1 MKKIT
6 ASLLILFFGISLFAQ
21 KATVL
26 LSEDFSTAV
35 PPAGWTID
43 GMASQW
49 SSSATAKA
57 GGTAPEARLAYVSG
71 TDTTHFISP
80 VIDLTGYSAVVFS
93 FKHFLDDFSGS
104 GYTIGVATRSGG
116 SSLWNDVWSTNPAGD
131 IGPET
136 KDLVISN
143 ADVGASDFEISIY
156 LAGNT
161 YNFDYWYIDD
171 IMLFAPDNN
180 DAALESINLSSY
192 LAPGNVDIKCTFKN
206 FGLTNITSLDLNY
219 QTDNGSVITE
229 NVSGLN
235 LTTTQTLDHTFA
247 TPWNATFGDYNLKVW
262 LSNINGTGNDDNQN
276 NDTLNLIMHIA
287 TQEVSR
293 MPLYE
298 EFTSSTCS
306 PCANFNSNYFT
317 TSFLDNNAG
326 KFSIIKYQ
334 MNWPTPGDPYYTDE
348 RGTRRAFYDVSGV
361 PTLLLDATEG
371 TYFNTSELQ
380 TALDNASLIPAF
392 FSISANTQIFGN
404 MIYIDGEIIPYINAS
419 NFTVHTVV
427 VEKTTTEN
435 TGNNGETE
443 FHYVMMKMLPDA
455 NGTAFNFTAGT
466 PVTISE
472 SFDMG
477 STNVEEMGDLAVVI
491 FIQDNETKDIFQ
503 SVWATQDLAA
513 IFTPADGEQNVF
525 IDYPVII
532 NFSDSIRKID
542 NSEITDT
549 DIASFCHL
557 SDTNVDIPFTA
568 TIDTTKTKITI
579 NPDNNF
585 NPNTVIT
592 VSIDANTIENSNGV
606 SFIGGSINFT
616 TGTETNTKDI
626 KLNDIKVFPN
636 PASDFLKVSGVTG
649 GQFTITDISGKQLMY
664 GNIDSKKD
672 IINVKNIPSGV
683 YFITVISN
691 NTSVT
696 KKFIKK

>member
-49 SSSATAKA
+49 SQSSTANA
-57 GGTAPEARLAYVSG
+57 GGTAPEARLIYTSG
-71 TDTTHFISP
+71 TNTTYLISP
-80 VIDLTGYSAVVFS
+80 TVDLTGHTSVVFS
-93 FKHFLDDFSGS
+93 FKHFLDDYSGS
-104 GYTIGVATRSGG
+104 DYTIGVATLSGG
-116 SSLWNDVWSTNPAGD
+116 SSSWNDVWSTNPTGD

-136 KDLVISN
+136 KDIVISN
-143 ADVGASDFEISIY
+143 ADVGAADFQISIY
-156 LAGNT
+156 LTGNT
-161 YNFDYWYIDD
+161 YNFDNWYIDD
-171 IMLFAPDNN
+171 IMLFVPDNN
-180 DAALESINLSSY
+180 DAALESINLYPY
-192 LAPGNVDIKCTFKN
+192 LAAGNIDIKCTVKN
-206 FGLTNITSLDLNY
+206 LGLVNLTSADVNY
-219 QTDNGSVITE
+219 QIDNGTVYTE
-229 NVSGLN
+229 TLSGLN

-247 TPWNATFGDYNLKVW
+247 TPWNATSGNYNLKVW
-262 LSNINGTGNDDNQN
+262 ISNINGGGNDDNQN

-306 PCANFNSNYFT
+306 PCATFNSTYFT
-317 TSFLDNNAG
+317 PSFLDNNAG

-348 RGTRRAFYDVSGV
+348 GGARKTYYDVDGV

-371 TYFNTSELQ
+371 TPFNTSQLQ
-380 TALDNASLIPAF
+380 TALDNASSIPAF

-404 MIYIDGEIIPYINAS
+404 MIYIDGEITPYINAS

-455 NGTAFNFTAGT
+455 NGRTFNFTAGT
-466 PVTISE
+466 PVSISE

-491 FIQDNETKDIFQ
+491 FIQDNTTKDIFQ
-503 SVWATQDLAA
+503 SGWATQDLAA

-532 NFSDSIRKID
+532 DFSDAIRKID
-542 NSEITDT
+542 NSEITDA

-557 SDTNVDIPFTA
+557 SDTNGDIPFTA
-568 TIDTTKTKITI
+568 TIDATKTKITI

-585 NPNTVIT
+585 SPNTVIT
-592 VSIDANTIENSNGV
+592 VSLDANTIENSNDV

-616 TGTETNTKDI
+616 TGTETNTKNI
-626 KLNDIKVFPN
+626 NLSNVYIFPN
-636 PASDFLKVSGVTG
+636 PTSDFLKISGVDNG
-649 GQFTITDISGKQLMY
+649 LFTVTDITGKQVLS
-664 GNIDSKKD
+664 GSINSKRD
-672 IINVKNIPSGV
+672 IISVKNFLSGV

-691 NTSVT
+691 NASVT
-696 KKFIKK
+696 EKFIKK